1 MASAGAQRS
10 DALLEPTKIAPQTAL
25 KIINHVEGGNSR
37 PKLRIISADHAAT
50 LIALLPAFFLGW
62 RTMHLDM
69 DAYLA
74 LGGFASVLAITLGL
88 AIFVMV
94 KRR

>member
-1 MASAGAQRS
+1 
-10 DALLEPTKIAPQTAL
+10 
-25 KIINHVEGGNSR
+25 
-37 PKLRIISADHAAT
+37 
-50 LIALLPAFFLGW
+50 
-62 RTMHLDM
+62 MHLDM